1 MEWIITFFQRNPLIP
16 IFLTLGLGFW
26 LGRLRYKSFALGSI
40 AATLVVGVIIGQ
52 MKIAIPDMVKSIF
65 FMFFLF
71 AIGYSVG
78 PQFFRSLK
86 GRGAKQALFAV
97 VEALICAGLVI
108 LVAKLMGYNTGVATG
123 LYVGSQTASAALG
136 LLSDTV
142 REMPMDEERRRYMLE
157 IIPACYAVTYVF
169 GTIGSAWFL
178 SNIGPKM
185 LGGMKKVRDEIAKI
199 EEDLDEGNDI
209 QPGQIMARRPVVFRA
224 YKAGGEF
231 FSKPRTV
238 TEVEQHLADKG
249 WRVFVERLRVNGNI
263 VDPAPSTMVAAGD
276 TVVLGGRREAII
288 DLSDCLGQEV
298 TDSDLLNFGAE
309 KTPVTVASKGAAGM
323 TFGQLRRQEYM
334 RGVVIA
340 SIKRLGLSIPAKQ
353 NTVIERG
360 DVLTLVGL
368 PRDVENAAQEIGYA
382 DRQTDSTDMVFVGL
396 GIALGCIIGALTF
409 KVKGIPIGLSMSGGA
424 LVAGLFLGWLRN
436 RKPVF
441 GRIPTAALWLFNNLG
456 VNMFIAIIGL
466 TAGASVVSGLREA
479 GWMVILI
486 GAICTIVGLV
496 INILIGRK
504 IFKFSAPET
513 LGSVAGARCSV
524 ASIGA
529 IQDTLRSDVPNL
541 SFTVTYAVANISLVF
556 ASLLL
561 LFLV

>member
-529 IQDTLRSDVPNL
+529 IQDTLSSDVPNL

>member
-353 NTVIERG
+353 NTVVERG

>member
-97 VEALICAGLVI
+97 VEAFICAGLVI

-185 LGGMKKVRDEIAKI
+185 LGGMKNVRDEIAKI

>member
-108 LVAKLMGYNTGVATG
+108 FVAKLMGYNTGVATG

-185 LGGMKKVRDEIAKI
+185 LGGMKNVRDEIAKI

>member
-108 LVAKLMGYNTGVATG
+108 FVAKLMGYNTGVATG

-466 TAGASVVSGLREA
+466 TAGASVVSGLRET